1 MCIHGYICNCPE
13 GFFGDNCETEVDYC
27 DPSPCENGGVCHDV
41 VGGPGYSCICP
52 SGFTGENCDVDIDEC
67 EAMPCQNGGN
77 CTVSFFLCIT
87 ISKRDLKTCSIYFRS
102 VLHCSTIQSCS
113 M

>member
-27 DPSPCENGGVCHDV
+27 VSSPCENGGVCHDV

-67 EAMPCQNGGN
+67 EATPCQNGGN
-77 CTVSFFLCIT
+77 CTVRFFCLYYN
-87 ISKRDLKTCSIYFRS
+87 K
-102 VLHCSTIQSCS
+102 
-113 M
+113 